1 MKEKR
6 LMSNIAILYALAI
19 LDGRREYASIPNK
32 IKPEVKGYLNSIGY
46 DEKGNPL

>member
-1 MKEKR
+1 
-6 LMSNIAILYALAI
+6 MSNISILYALAI

>member
-1 MKEKR
+1 
-6 LMSNIAILYALAI
+6 MSNIAILYALAI

-32 IKPEVKGYLNSIGY
+32 IKPEVKGYLNSMGY

>member
-1 MKEKR
+1 
-6 LMSNIAILYALAI
+6 MSNIAILYALAI
-19 LDGRREYASIPNK
+19 LDERREYASIPNK